1 LSSRTNSGKASVTN
15 PVRHSLTYQIG
26 GGNRMSD
33 PEASPVEFHVLIG
46 LDPRARTD
54 ALLARYRAA
63 LGVGQQERRFANAL
77 WLAPT
82 REAVRAVTDRLAE
95 LGEVVFAPRVMTFD
109 GFAEWILETLAGHIT
124 PVSPAL
130 RRALLRE
137 IVDRL
142 VREGK
147 LRLFRSIAATTGF
160 LDLVEAF
167 IADLKRDE
175 VWPEVY
181 LQKLGQ
187 ARLVGPRDHELAEIY
202 TAYQAALQRGSLFD
216 NEGRFWSA
224 RQALALRGM
233 DFLGQLDLVVVDGF
247 TDFTATQHAQLA
259 DFASVAGE
267 MWVSLPLPPEA
278 ANERGENAA
287 WTTNG
292 LRGDLFAIPNE
303 TLNRLRG
310 SATVYIDVART
321 VHPVGAIDHV
331 VRNLFGDVR
340 ATPLSSDGAGL
351 EFHAVAG
358 AAAEMKGCVT
368 GVKRWLLAGVPPSEI
383 VVVCRAAD
391 SGARLMEQF
400 ADAGVPVAG
409 GTRRALS
416 RSPRIKLLLGLLQL
430 EAEDWRFERLSGVLN
445 SSLLRPNWP
454 GWDADESP
462 RLATRF
468 LRDEQLPVGGR
479 AIVRGA
485 ERLLALGVKRDAPD
499 ADVPPE
505 STESS
510 NSTRERFE
518 RYRSGAM
525 TLLNLDRSL
534 HVIRGE
540 RTFPDWLELLPP
552 LAREFGLEPA
562 TEDRESARDDAA
574 SWDLFE
580 RTLFAL
586 SRGARRWLDAERL
599 LSLGEFL
606 ARLVDWL
613 DREPSAVESSVAGA
627 VRVLSPNQARHVDAR
642 RVWIVGLSETS
653 FPGTG
658 GEDCLFSDRDR
669 QTFHGLG
676 LSLRPREHRI
686 REEMLLFWSLLP
698 RARERLVLGYPLT
711 NADGEPLSPSPFLE
725 RVRSLFAKTA
735 RSDHFDGRLDPLP
748 DPESLIS
755 SADIRVHA
763 ARLALEGDGSLF
775 ARWASSPQRFRTAAQ
790 IAGGLD
796 LLASRFHERGFGPF
810 EGRVQSEPALEW
822 IARRFD
828 AEHEFNATE
837 LEGYATC
844 PFRFAMSRI
853 AGVRPPPDPVPGQDV
868 AARGSLVHEVLAEV
882 HRQLLGGK
890 TLADVLGG
898 DGPDRDERLVDRFRE
913 LVEERLGRRERPGEL
928 EAALLRIEGRLL
940 RDWGEAYQT
949 QWSRY
954 GEGTREGFDVPPVPA
969 LFEAAFGVTG
979 TGDGSTGGDARTA
992 ALVVGGGAEAV
1003 RIGGRIDRLDVGRR
1017 DGRTVYVV
1025 IDYKTGGDRRFKE
1038 ADLRTGRQLQLV
1050 LYALAVQRLGL
1061 LGAGSLPLQFGY
1073 WNLREKGFAHG
1084 SGKVARGSVRLPSLD
1099 EAAWQSLVELLE
1111 CVVPKL
1117 AQGMRRGEFPVINSD
1132 KNCTAHCELSKV
1144 CRVAEIRA
1152 LPPGMA
1158 RQWSRGVPADAMPP
1172 SNREGP

>member
-1 LSSRTNSGKASVTN
+1 MSEQKAT
-15 PVRHSLTYQIG
+15 PFAT
-26 GGNRMSD
+26 
-33 PEASPVEFHVLIG
+33 HVLIG

-54 ALLARYRAA
+54 ALLSRYRAA
-63 LGVGQQERRFANAL
+63 LRIGQQERRFANTL

-82 REAVRAVTDRLAE
+82 HEAVREVTDRLMEEGA
-95 LGEVVFAPRVMTFD
+95 VVFAPRVMTFD

-130 RRALLRE
+130 RRTLLRE

-142 VREGK
+142 VRDGT
-147 LRLFRSIAATTGF
+147 LRLFRSIASTSGF

-175 VWPEVY
+175 VWPDVY
-181 LQKLGQ
+181 LQKLGE
-187 ARLVGPRDHELAEIY
+187 ARLAGPRDHELAGIY
-202 TAYQAALQRGSLFD
+202 QAYQLALQRGSLFD

-224 RQALALRGM
+224 RQALAARGL
-233 DFLGQLDLVVVDGF
+233 DFLGRLDLVVVDGF
-247 TDFTATQHAQLA
+247 SDFTATQHDLLA
-259 DFASVAGE
+259 DIAGVAGD

-278 ANERGENAA
+278 ADDVGDNAV
-287 WTTNG
+287 WKSNG
-292 LRGDLFAIPNE
+292 LRGDLFALPGE
-303 TLNRLRG
+303 TLKRLRG
-310 SATVYIDVART
+310 RGAVSVEVARGG
-321 VHPVGAIDHV
+321 HPVGAIDHIT
-331 VRNLFGDVR
+331 RNLFGDVR
-340 ATPLSSDGAGL
+340 ATSLSSDGAGL

-358 AAAEMKGCVT
+358 AAAELKACVT
-368 GVKRWLLAGVPPSEI
+368 GVKRWLLEGVPPAEI
-383 VVVCRAAD
+383 VVVCRAAEA
-391 SGARLMEQF
+391 SSRLLEQF

-409 GTRRALS
+409 GSGGALS

-445 SSLLRPNWP
+445 SSLLRPQWP
-454 GWDADESP
+454 SWDADESP
-462 RLATRF
+462 RVATRF
-468 LRDEQLPVGGR
+468 LRDEQLPVGAR

-485 ERLLALGVKRDAPD
+485 ERLLSLGVKQPLAGTHSSPD
-499 ADVPPE
+499 SEGGTDTAQ
-505 STESS
+505 
-510 NSTRERFE
+510 E
-518 RYRSGAM
+518 RYERYLAGAK
-525 TLLNLDRSL
+525 TLLELDRAL
-534 HVIRGE
+534 HPIRGE
-540 RTFPDWLELLPP
+540 YTFSNWLEQLPA
-552 LAREFGLEPA
+552 LAREFGLEP
-562 TEDRESARDDAA
+562 TPEDRRIARDEGA

-586 SRGARRWLDAERL
+586 ARGARRWLEAERL
-599 LSLGEFL
+599 LSLKEFL
-606 ARLVDWL
+606 ARLEDWL
-613 DREPSAVESSVAGA
+613 DREPSAVEASA
-627 VRVLSPNQARHVDAR
+627 VGTVRILSPNQGRHVDAR

-653 FPGTG
+653 YPGTG
-658 GEDCLFSDRDR
+658 GEDCLFSDGDR
-669 QTFHGLG
+669 RTFHGLG

-725 RVRSLFAKTA
+725 QVRDLFEETA
-735 RSDHFDGRLDPLP
+735 RNDHFDGRLDPLP
-748 DPESLIS
+748 DPDALIS
-755 SADIRVHA
+755 SADMRVHA
-763 ARLALEGDGSLF
+763 ARMALEGDGRLF
-775 ARWASSPQRFRTAAQ
+775 AGWASSPARFRTAAQ

-796 LLASRFHERGFGPF
+796 LLVSRFHERGFGPF
-810 EGRVQSEPALEW
+810 EGRVESDAALEW
-822 IARRFD
+822 VARRFD

-837 LEGYATC
+837 LESYATC
-844 PFRFAMSRI
+844 PFRFAMTRI

-890 TLADVLGG
+890 TLADVLEGSTSA
-898 DGPDRDERLVDRFRE
+898 RDERLVDRFRE

-928 EAALLRIEGRLL
+928 QAALLRIEGRLL
-940 RDWGEAYQT
+940 RDWGEAYQS

-969 LFEAAFGVTG
+969 LFEAAFGTTG
-979 TGDGSTGGDARTA
+979 AGAGGDVDGTRTA
-992 ALVVGGGAEAV
+992 ALIVGSGAQAV

-1038 ADLRTGRQLQLV
+1038 GDLRTGRQLQLV

-1061 LGAGSLPLQFGY
+1061 LGESSLPLQFGY
-1073 WNLREKGFAHG
+1073 WNLREQGFSHG
-1084 SGKVARGSVRLPSLD
+1084 LGKAARGSNRLPALD

-1111 CVVPKL
+1111 GVVPKL
-1117 AQGMRRGEFPVINSD
+1117 AQGMRRGEFPVFNSD
-1132 KNCTAHCELSKV
+1132 KTCTSRCELSKT

-1158 RQWSRGVPADAMPP
+1158 RHWSRGVPADA
-1172 SNREGP
+1172 STTAGREGP